1 MRHVLR
7 LAVLCCLAAAGAAA
21 QDQGAASGGPPPPD
35 SSVQQAPSAQK
46 PMRIR
51 VSGNVAAAKLRHVV
65 TPSYPESAKTSHIE
79 GTVVLHCIIARDGT
93 VQQIEFVSGPPLLLK
108 AAMDAVRQWTY
119 EPTLLN
125 GEAIEVDTRVNVV
138 FTLGGEVS
146 DGAAQQEAAPD
157 ATKKSD
163 SVTTIVP
170 ATPIDPT
177 FKADILRLMSLTH
190 FKEKQEAA
198 MRKIFE
204 PMRPTLLATIPVTPN
219 REKILDAYISRLTG
233 LVESDDFMDRL
244 TSVYAQYL
252 TDDDVNAA
260 SAFYE
265 TPSGQRYLENSTKMM
280 PQIFLMG
287 ERLATDNIPSILK
300 QLCKEYP
307 ELQGE
312 AKFCGASDPSRKSL
326 LLAPDPSPFG
336 N

>member
-1 MRHVLR
+1 MRTRSVLR
-7 LAVLCCLAAAGAAA
+7 LALLICLATGGASA
-21 QDQGAASGGPPPPD
+21 QDQGAASGSAPD
-35 SSVQQAPSAQK
+35 SNTRQATPAQK
-46 PMRIR
+46 PTRIR

-65 TPSYPESAKTSHIE
+65 TPTYPEIAKTSHIE
-79 GTVVLHCIIARDGT
+79 GTVVLHCIIAKDGT
-93 VQQIEFVSGPPLLLK
+93 VQQIEFVSGPPLLMK

-119 EPTLLN
+119 EPMLLN
-125 GEAIEVDTRVNVV
+125 GEAIEVDTRVSVV
-138 FTLGGEVS
+138 FTLGGEGS
-146 DGAAQQEAAPD
+146 DGAAQQDGAPN
-157 ATKKSD
+157 ATNKGD

-170 ATPIDPT
+170 ATPIDPK
-177 FKADILRLMSLTH
+177 FKADILRLMTLTH

-198 MRKIFE
+198 MRQIFE
-204 PMRPTLLATIPVTPN
+204 PMRPTLLATIPMTPN

-233 LVESDDFMDRL
+233 LVQSDDFMDRL

-252 TDDDVNAA
+252 TEDDVNAA

-312 AKFCGASDPSRKSL
+312 AKFCGTPDSNRKSL
-326 LLAPDPSPFG
+326 LRAPEPLPSG